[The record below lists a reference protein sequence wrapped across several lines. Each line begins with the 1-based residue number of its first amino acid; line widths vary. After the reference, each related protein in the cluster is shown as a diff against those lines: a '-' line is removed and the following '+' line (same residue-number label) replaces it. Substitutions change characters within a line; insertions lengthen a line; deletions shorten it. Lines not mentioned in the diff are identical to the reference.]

1 MTEVK
6 TRYGTITAPD
16 VREDIIGRFLQHYGE
31 WSWDEATFIA
41 SVLPEASRVLDVG
54 AFLGTFGLGLLSQK
68 SAAFVCFV
76 EANPAI
82 VPYLA
87 RNVQRNAPG
96 QTALVEALVG
106 DSNTRPRQGRAQPTN
121 FGSASFSENASGDLT
136 IDEPAAVTT
145 LSQLRKEHGP
155 FDLIKLDAEGME
167 FSILQD
173 DAEFLSKN
181 ETTLWVECNEDVRS
195 TYVADLLLSWGL
207 EVHYFAYPSHNPDNM
222 RGVSDAIFPLA
233 YEAGLLAS
241 PRVRPQLSE
250 HLVKHRCILEPIW
263 SSEDLRS
270 ALWRTPRWG
279 LPEWQGRSAEQ
290 VAALAGH
297 ALQGNNYGTYLTPN
311 WRPGEMFSE
320 RFGKLEG
327 EYRLVE
333 TMALDRLSALN
344 AAEQRIALTETALRA
359 AEEKLGTCLEEVEAS
374 QRRHAGL
381 LEDSAK
387 LEEKCG
393 QLERVALERLDA
405 LGAAQGR
412 LAQAET
418 AQQTAE
424 ALAAERLAALEAEQK
439 HTRELGAELGKC
451 GQLRVQ
457 AADHIRNLQEEL
469 RQEQE
474 KRQQAEFAAA
484 AASTSSLDRLSL
496 LGSEREEAA
505 SRERRYAGLEKLS
518 EQLSADVSELTT
530 KIQMLSSS
538 LDAEQQRSREI
549 EARLRSAEEQNQHYE
564 IWVKAVQQ
572 STTWRLANPLHRL
585 VQNKP
590 KFHRLM
596 KFGVAAAAALRR
608 RRLRK
613 APK

>member
-6 TRYGTITAPD
+6 TRYGTVTAPD

-82 VPYLA
+82 APYLK

-96 QTALVEALVG
+96 QAVVVEALVG
-106 DSNTRPRQGRAQPTN
+106 DSNARPRRGRAQPSN
-121 FGSASFSENASGDLT
+121 FGSASFSENANGDLV

-145 LSQLRKEHGP
+145 LSKLRKEHGP

-181 ETTLWVECNEDVRS
+181 ETTLWVECNEDIRS

-207 EVHYFAYPSHNPDNM
+207 EVYYFAYPSHNPDNM
-222 RGVSDAIFPLA
+222 RGVSEAIFPMA

-241 PRVRPQLSE
+241 PRIRPQLSDD
-250 HLVKHRCILEPIW
+250 LVKHRCILEPIW

-297 ALQGNNYGTYLTPN
+297 ALQGNNYGTYLAPN

-320 RFGKLEG
+320 RFAKLER

-333 TMALDRLSALN
+333 TMALDRLSALT
-344 AAEQRIALTETALRA
+344 AAEQRIAATETALRE
-359 AEEKLGTCLEEVEAS
+359 AEERLGSCLEDVESGRS
-374 QRRHAGL
+374 QHARL
-381 LEDSAK
+381 AEHCTELQ
-387 LEEKCG
+387 EKCR
-393 QLERVALERLDA
+393 QLESLSLERLDA
-405 LGAAQGR
+405 LSAAQER
-412 LAQAET
+412 CAQAE
-418 AQQTAE
+418 ASLHAAE
-424 ALAAERLAALEAEQK
+424 ALAAERLEAVEAEQK
-439 HTRELGAELGKC
+439 LARNLTAELDKC
-451 GQLRVQ
+451 GQLRAQ
-457 AADHIRNLQEEL
+457 AADHIRSLQEEL

-505 SRERRYAGLEKLS
+505 TRERRYAGLEKLS
-518 EQLSADVSELTT
+518 EQLKSDVVELTS
-530 KIQMLSSS
+530 KIQTISSD
-538 LDAEQQRSREI
+538 LDAEQQKSREM

-564 IWVKAVQQ
+564 AWVTAVQQ
-572 STTWRLANPLHRL
+572 STTWRLANPLHRM

-590 KFHRLM
+590 KFRRLM